1 LTLSAIQQSWFDRAT
16 ANPKRIVLADVGD
29 ERVRAAADTLR
40 SRGLVDPV
48 IPEDLDQYRT
58 PEVIAAAGKLE
69 RADLEDPLH
78 VATLMVRV
86 GQADGCVAGATR
98 PTADVLRASIFLL
111 GVAPGVDTISSCFL
125 FVLPDGTPIVYG
137 DCGVVPDPT
146 AEELG
151 SIAVSSAQTFAEL
164 TGETPRVAMLSFS
177 TKGSAEHPRVYKVRQ
192 ATRHAQ
198 ELAPGIALDGELQ
211 FDAAWVPAI
220 ANSKAPQSQVAGRAN
235 VFIFPDLD
243 SGNIAYK
250 ITERLGGALAFGPLL
265 QGVDGVMHDLSRG
278 STADDIVNVAVIAA
292 LQAQA

>member
-1 LTLSAIQQSWFDRAT
+1 MTLSAIQQSWFDRAT

-40 SRGLVDPV
+40 SQGLVDPV